1 MWEESSSRP
10 TLQDE
15 DEEEDADKDAD
26 KTEALP
32 RFSDWTT
39 FDLREPKEASVM
51 G

>member
-1 MWEESSSRP
+1 LWEESSSRP
-10 TLQDE
+10 ALQDE
-15 DEEEDADKDAD
+15 DEDEADKDTD

-32 RFSDWTT
+32 TFSDWTT